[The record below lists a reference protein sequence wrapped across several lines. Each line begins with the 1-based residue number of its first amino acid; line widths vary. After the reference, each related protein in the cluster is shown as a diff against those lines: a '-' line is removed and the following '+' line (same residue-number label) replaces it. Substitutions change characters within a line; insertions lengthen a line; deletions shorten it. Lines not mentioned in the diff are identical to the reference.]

1 MYCGNNRL
9 HPDLLDGTKRLG
21 TRKECLDRGVRV
33 GLSLAPERSYAGRY
47 EPIDNTRIY
56 CGNASTLPDGYD
68 RFGAV
73 FECHRIGV
81 GRGKSIKSKRVY
93 GRRSKRRRR
102 KSKSKKRKTRRDKKR
117 SKRN

>member
-33 GLSLAPERSYAGRY
+33 GLSLPPERSYAGRY
-47 EPIDNTRIY
+47 EPIDNTKIY
-56 CGNASTLPDGYD
+56 CGNSSRLPDGYD

-81 GRGKSIKSKRVY
+81 GRGKNIKSKRVY
-93 GRRSKRRRR
+93 GKRRRSKRLRR
-102 KSKSKKRKTRRDKKR
+102 KSRKRSKKTIKR

>member
-9 HPDLLDGTKRLG
+9 HPELLDGTKRLG

-33 GLSLAPERSYAGRY
+33 GLSLPPERSYAGRY
-47 EPIDNTRIY
+47 EPIDNTKIY
-56 CGNASTLPDGYD
+56 CGNSSRLPDGYD
-68 RFGAV
+68 RFGAI

-81 GRGKSIKSKRVY
+81 GRGKNIKSKRVY
-93 GRRSKRRRR
+93 GRRRRSKRKSR
-102 KSKSKKRKTRRDKKR
+102 KRSRKRSKREKR

>member
-9 HPDLLDGTKRLG
+9 HPDLLDGTRRLG

-33 GLSLAPERSYAGRY
+33 GLSLPPERSYAGSY
-47 EPIDNTRIY
+47 EPIDNTKIY
-56 CGNASTLPDGYD
+56 CGNSSVLPDGYD
-68 RFGAV
+68 RFGAI

-81 GRGKSIKSKRVY
+81 GRGKSIKSKRSY
-93 GRRSKRRRR
+93 GRRRSKRKKR
-102 KSKSKKRKTRRDKKR
+102 KSKKRKR